1 MGRKISL
8 TVDERV
14 ILHLMDFIPHEED
27 FEAPEGTTQ
36 AGIARAVDIERKHVP
51 RAVNKLID
59 QAFLTTRVS
68 HVKGSKQRKKVY
80 FLTFEGKAYA
90 RKLWRS
96 LASKEVKMIDEDGTT
111 KKTTF
116 SELCFT
122 HQVDKSPVKILVELD
137 DENVFDPKKVQRRR
151 KEKKKKIQGLDDKGA
166 KEVYKKALTKAW
178 EDRILTR
185 DEAEMLRELRMALGV
200 SEDEHKGMQED
211 ILGDQ
216 KYDSLN
222 REGLYKE
229 ILQVALKDGVITSD
243 ERDILD
249 ELKRILGIELDINT
263 ESIIDENSSVEEG
276 ENLLEEYAKI
286 YKSVLAE
293 TMRDGKI
300 TKDEEN
306 VILLLKR
313 MLNIDDGDHIKLM
326 KDISKEN
333 GEKGKS

>member
-1 MGRKISL
+1 MGKKISL

-27 FEAPEGTTQ
+27 FEAPDGTTQ
-36 AGIARAVDIERKHVP
+36 AGIAKSIDIDRKHVP

-59 QAFLTTRVS
+59 QGLASTRVS

-80 FLTFEGKAYA
+80 FLTFDGKAYA
-90 RKLWRS
+90 RKLWRN
-96 LASKEVKMIDEDGTT
+96 LASKEVRIVEDDGNI
-111 KKTTF
+111 KETTF

-122 HQVDKSPVKILVELD
+122 HQVEKSPVRILVEMGED
-137 DENVFDPKKVQRRR
+137 NIFDPKKVQKKK
-151 KEKKKKIQGLDDKGA
+151 KEKKKKVENLDNEGA

-185 DEAEMLRELRMALGV
+185 DEAEMLRELRLALGV
-200 SEDEHKGMQED
+200 SEAEHKEMQED
-211 ILGDQ
+211 ILENQ
-216 KYDSLN
+216 KEEALN

-243 ERDILD
+243 ERDMLD
-249 ELKRILGIELDINT
+249 ELKRLLGIELDKTT
-263 ESIIDENSSVEEG
+263 ESIMKKSSDEG
-276 ENLLEEYAKI
+276 EVNLLEEYSEI

-293 TMRDGKI
+293 TLRDGKI

-306 VILLLKR
+306 VILLLKK

-326 KDISKEN
+326 KDIGTGGGNKE
-333 GEKGKS
+333 KT